1 MYNINSHYENI
12 FQYLD
17 AIVADPRVLYLMPYG
32 STRPEDLETLS
43 RDMSHWAGDR
53 GPLFLCHD
61 QEPISLKNNM
71 KLFAHVCCS
80 YAQGQQFILVTTEKN
95 SDDVD
100 AVQRMYKCPVV
111 YYFHHIFA
119 AHDWFRGVRYDSRL
133 KRPKDRILKKKYISF
148 NRLTSSKRAYR
159 SLFISEL
166 IQRQILDQG
175 YVSYNDVCPDNTK
188 DYVYNLA
195 EARDLGLI
203 TQEIFIEATGNIAS
217 ASLPLRID
225 YQDHTY
231 IPNHSFVLSAVEQ
244 TQESFVYVVTETCYW
259 ERKCHLTEKIFKPI
273 VSQMPF
279 ILVGPAHNLK
289 YLKEYGFK
297 TFSCWFDESYDD
309 IEDPIERMHAIGT
322 LLHDLSNRS
331 LDDLT
336 EMLLEM
342 VPTLEYNYNRF
353 YSQDLLDMAWG
364 ELVTNLESAFDPKK
378 YDSISVRE

>member
-1 MYNINSHYENI
+1 MYNLNSHYENI

-17 AIVADPRVLYLMPYG
+17 TIVADPRVLYLIPYG

-43 RDMSHWAGDR
+43 RDMSHWAGNR

-61 QEPISLKNNM
+61 QEPVSLENNL
-71 KLFAHVCCS
+71 KLFAHVCCN

-119 AHDWFRGVRYDSRL
+119 AHDWFRGVRYDARL

-148 NRLTSSKRAYR
+148 NRLTSSKRVYR
-159 SLFISEL
+159 SLFVSEL
-166 IQRQILDQG
+166 IQRHILDQG
-175 YVSYNDVCPDNTK
+175 YVSYNDVCPDNDK
-188 DYVYNLA
+188 DYIYNLA
-195 EARDLGLI
+195 EARDHGLI
-203 TQEIFIEATGNIAS
+203 TQETFTEAVNNIAT
-217 ASLPLRID
+217 ALLPLRID
-225 YQDHTY
+225 YQDQAY

-309 IEDPIERMHAIGT
+309 IEDPIERMHAIGA

-331 LDDLT
+331 LDDLKN
-336 EMLLEM
+336 MLLEM

-353 YSQDLLDMAWG
+353 YSQDLLDFAWD
-364 ELVTNLESAFDPKK
+364 EFITNLESAFGPKK